1 MLGPDEP
8 GLVLVRH
15 GESLGNVADRRA
27 RELGHPRLDLEW
39 RDADVPL
46 SEVGQGQAEA
56 VGRFVA
62 QQKDDAPTVVVS
74 SPFRRAL
81 DTAQIVLATSGLDAE
96 AITDERL
103 RERELGVFDGL
114 TGQGI
119 RQRFPEEAER
129 RTHLG
134 KFYYRPPGGESWCDV
149 ALRVRSALTSLRAE
163 HGAERLWVFSHQ
175 AVIMSFR
182 LVLERLDEENVLA
195 IDSGTPVPNCSLTSY
210 RWIGEHR
217 AELVAYADTTAVDQA
232 QAPTTREPDAEEAA
246 DGAS

>member
-1 MLGPDEP
+1 MLHPDEP
-8 GLVLVRH
+8 RLVLVRH
-15 GESLGNVADRRA
+15 GESLGNVAARRA
-27 RELGHPRLDLEW
+27 QQLGHPRLDLEW

-46 SEVGQGQAEA
+46 SDVGREQAAA

-62 QQKDDAPTVVVS
+62 REKRTAPTVVVS

-81 DTAQIVLATSGLDAE
+81 DTAQIVLAAGRLDAE
-96 AITDERL
+96 AATDERL

-119 RQRFPEEAER
+119 REAFPEEAER

-149 ALRVRSALTSLRAE
+149 ALRVRSALVSLRAE
-163 HGAERLWVFSHQ
+163 YGTERLWVFSHQ

-182 LVLERLDEENVLA
+182 LVLERLDEEKVLT
-195 IDSGTPVPNCSLTSY
+195 IDSDTPVPNCSLTSY
-210 RWIGEHR
+210 RWLGEHR
-217 AELVAYADTTAVDQA
+217 AELVAYADTTAVDQTQTPA
-232 QAPTTREPDAEEAA
+232 TPEPDTEDEA
-246 DGAS
+246 S